1 MLSQFQ
7 PREDKPTDVGPSAM
21 FVGSI
26 VQGARLAAAEG
37 RDFTSF
43 NEEDQAKRHQFLS
56 EVLRWRANTMPDH
69 ELFTYVSS
77 KVRFSTSLPLPASQK
92 LLLLTPDL
100 RKCQSV

>member
-77 KVRFSTSLPLPASQK
+77 KVRFSPHPLSASQE
-92 LLLLTPDL
+92 LLLLTPVL
-100 RKCQSV
+100 RICQSV

>member
-77 KVRFSTSLPLPASQK
+77 KVRFSPLPLSASQE
-92 LLLLTPDL
+92 LLLLTPVL
-100 RKCQSV
+100 RICQSV